1 MSRQARVGL
10 LVLAG
15 ILLFLVVLFAIANRS
30 FLFSDTFKVKAH
42 FESVAS
48 LQTGAAVQ
56 YQGYNVG
63 RVESI
68 ALPQEQGGQLTVTMA
83 LKQDVKH
90 LINSST
96 VANIKS
102 AGLVGNMIVVLVTPK
117 DQLAAA
123 EEIQSGDFIN
133 SQEPF
138 NLYEVTDRA
147 LAAVDTFATVAVEA
161 QQIMKDIQRGEG
173 TAGKLLYD
181 PELYN
186 RFVATTEEAQNT
198 LNDIS
203 RDADQMVTAA
213 ENVTDGIDAVLQKAN
228 SGEGT
233 VGRFLN
239 DPAVYNTFLATADT
253 LQNIAGD
260 LRSVTQSA
268 ENATNWA
275 ALGAYRFSENME
287 ALKHNFLFKRY
298 FEERGYY
305 EKAPFEVRE
314 QAIEESYQQLQEE
327 RRRIQELRR
336 RLEELVQEA
345 EQRQRQV
352 EADASAA
359 APSGETSEAQSQE
372 ETSSSPDGQN

>member
-1 MSRQARVGL
+1 
-10 LVLAG
+10 
-15 ILLFLVVLFAIANRS
+15 
-30 FLFSDTFKVKAH
+30 
-42 FESVAS
+42 
-48 LQTGAAVQ
+48 
-56 YQGYNVG
+56 
-63 RVESI
+63 
-68 ALPQEQGGQLTVTMA
+68 
-83 LKQDVKH
+83 
-90 LINSST
+90 
-96 VANIKS
+96 
-102 AGLVGNMIVVLVTPK
+102 
-117 DQLAAA
+117 
-123 EEIQSGDFIN
+123 
-133 SQEPF
+133 
-138 NLYEVTDRA
+138 
-147 LAAVDTFATVAVEA
+147 
-161 QQIMKDIQRGEG
+161 
-173 TAGKLLYD
+173 
-181 PELYN
+181 
-186 RFVATTEEAQNT
+186 
-198 LNDIS
+198 
-203 RDADQMVTAA
+203 VTAA